1 MVLLPMAQRP
11 KRPCR
16 YPRCSRLTTSKHGYC
31 PTHKKSTD
39 KSYELTRET
48 ATQRGYTK
56 RTWQNLRKIVLNN
69 NPLCKDPFDTHRR
82 YGETTPAT
90 EVDHI
95 DGDRTN
101 NAMENLQ
108 PLCKP
113 CHSRKTA
120 QEHGFGKDKV
130 YSAPYS
136 TR

>member
-1 MVLLPMAQRP
+1 MATRP
-11 KRPCR
+11 KRPCKF
-16 YPRCSRLTTSKHGYC
+16 PGCPKLTTAKHGYC

-56 RTWQNLRKIVLNN
+56 RVWQNLRKLILNAH
-69 NPLCKDPFDTHRR
+69 PLCRDPFHNHKR
-82 YGETTPAT
+82 YTESVAAT

-108 PLCKP
+108 PLCKH

-120 QEHGFGKDKV
+120 LEHGFGKDKV
-130 YSAPYS
+130 YTAPYS
-136 TR
+136 SK

>member
-1 MVLLPMAQRP
+1 MAKKP
-11 KRPCR
+11 KKACR
-16 YPRCSRLTTSKHGYC
+16 YKNCRRVTTSHTGYC
-31 PTHKKSTD
+31 PTHQKIINQ
-39 KSYELTRET
+39 SYEKTRET

-69 NPLCKDPFDTHRR
+69 HPLCKDPYTIHKR
-82 YGETTPAT
+82 YGETVPAT

-120 QEHGFGKDKV
+120 LEHGFGNDKV
-130 YSAPYS
+130 YTAPYS
-136 TR
+136 SK